1 MIKAKKYLIHIMKR
15 HYARKN
21 TLYTDKWSKQRH
33 LLVLGMMILG
43 IAASVN
49 IEENSFFSD
58 SRRKSE
64 TPLNR
69 TIRVLKRENDK
80 INTETIKFS
89 IDNDG
94 ALEMQNP
101 EERLITV
108 TLSKYYDIKNDIF
121 DFEDALK
128 YTSITIDGSGE
139 GDSKARGEL
148 CMQFVH
154 AFRNAKVKTLQIKG
168 IKINKK
174 DLPAINTSKK
184 NTVLPIYN
192 TTVEKIVFSE
202 VSNCLAKR
210 ILRHYSFSSPIEL
223 VLDTKEP
230 VSWDTLLA
238 ISRNKQY
245 KRIEIGKL
253 ASLSML
259 TEKKIKSLEKILTCL
274 VVKELPRCNH
284 AQLQPEIKRIFEN
297 SMGYSS
303 HVTVQMYKQLRHS
316 ALSLPSDGSDLE
328 LFVEGLR
335 DFDIDVDEHTPV
347 LGESTQ
353 ALCEAEMQEL
363 LKDNRSVSIS
373 QSYYTSLPSAS
384 SNRVI
389 LRFMEETPINA
400 AILRKI
406 FIWIGNNMKTASNV
420 TIHNVKMTSVL
431 EEILGSVRVCINSMQ
446 HLKHLY
452 IVSGGAK
459 KRKIELRNTSYHDI
473 LTASRTFAINNNTCT
488 TGFPAS
494 VYITG
499 KMKLKQSQ
507 VLESGSG
514 ENIIKYPGEATD
526 AISLCTVCILG
537 VFVNETA
544 QNRNKTTMDYL
555 SIQEIEGMTWKDFLE
570 SENRNFIEAHLKHA
584 YSVDSE
590 DSITERD
597 FYKMVKHYC
606 NMPIIVF
613 PMCKHSVCAKCLSA
627 GYMHMQEDDHLNL
640 ERHKLIKIRCPACR
654 EVNIMST
661 YFHYP
666 VCVTSTY
673 KIPDSHIYQVEKSA
687 TSGNLAKNYVFYAC
701 EGFRSDEYYR
711 KFLPYSVK
719 TDVVI
724 KIPGHDENSVF
735 SAPSSSRAPN
745 V

>member
-1 MIKAKKYLIHIMKR
+1 MKR
-15 HYARKN
+15 YCARKN
-21 TLYTDKWSKQRH
+21 TLCADKWSKQKY
-33 LLVLGMMILG
+33 LLVLGMMTLG

-49 IEENSFFSD
+49 IEENSFFSE

-89 IDNDG
+89 IDNNG
-94 ALEMQNP
+94 ALEIQNP
-101 EERLITV
+101 EERLIAV

-121 DFEDALK
+121 DFEDAIK

-139 GDSKARGEL
+139 GDSKEQGKL
-148 CMQFVH
+148 CMQFIH

-168 IKINKK
+168 IRVNKE
-174 DLPAINTSKK
+174 DLPAINTSRK

-192 TTVEKIVFSE
+192 TAVEKIVFSE
-202 VSNCLAKR
+202 VSNCLAER
-210 ILRHYSFSSPIEL
+210 ILRHYSFCSPIEL

-238 ISRNKQY
+238 ISRNKEY

-253 ASLSML
+253 ESLSIL
-259 TEKKIKSLEKILTCL
+259 SEKKIKSLEKILACL

-303 HVTVQMYKQLRHS
+303 HITVQMYKQLSHS
-316 ALSLPSDGSDLE
+316 ALSLPSDDNDLE
-328 LFVEGLR
+328 LLVEGLS
-335 DFDIDVDEHTPV
+335 DFDIDVDENTPV
-347 LGESTQ
+347 LRESTQ
-353 ALCEAEMQEL
+353 ALREAEMQEL
-363 LKDNRSVSIS
+363 LKDSRSVSVS

-384 SNRVI
+384 SNRVV

-400 AILRKI
+400 TILRKI
-406 FIWIGNNMKTASNV
+406 FIWMGNNMKTASNV

-431 EEILGSVRVCINSMQ
+431 EEILGSVRVCIDSMQ

-473 LTASRTFAINNNTCT
+473 LTPSRTFAINNNTCT
-488 TGFPAS
+488 IGFPAS

-499 KMKLKQSQ
+499 KMKLKQPQ
-507 VLESGSG
+507 VLESGSE
-514 ENIIKYPGEATD
+514 ENIIKYHGEATD

-544 QNRNKTTMDYL
+544 QTKNKTTMDYL

-570 SENRNFIEAHLKHA
+570 SDNRSFIEAHLKHA

-590 DSITERD
+590 NSITERD

-613 PMCKHSVCAKCLSA
+613 PMCKHPVCAKCLSA
-627 GYMHMQEDDHLNL
+627 GYMHMQEDVHLNL
-640 ERHKLIKIRCPACR
+640 ERHKLINIKCPTCR
-654 EVNIMST
+654 EVNTMST
-661 YFHYP
+661 YFQYP
-666 VCVTSTY
+666 VCVTSKY
-673 KIPDSHIYQVEKSA
+673 KIPDSYIYQVEKSA
-687 TSGNLAKNYVFYAC
+687 IPGNLAKNYIFYAC
-701 EGFRSDEYYR
+701 EGFKPDEYYR
-711 KFLPYSVK
+711 KSLPYSVK
-719 TDVVI
+719 TDVAI
-724 KIPGHDENSVF
+724 KIPGHQENSVL
-735 SAPSSSRAPN
+735 SAPSSSLAPD